1 MQVDCLKCRV
11 ERVIENSTSIIIEN
25 GKSTIHGICY
35 VYETKALMI
44 GET

>member
-1 MQVDCLKCRV
+1 MQVDSFKCRV

-25 GKSTIHGICY
+25 RKSPIHGICS
-35 VYETKALMI
+35 VYETKTFMI

>member
-25 GKSTIHGICY
+25 GKSTIHRICS
-35 VYETKALMI
+35 VYETKAFMI